1 MSTQPVNDVSSAKSA
16 HETASMVFLMD
27 SSPVV
32 AEWVLPTVPDP
43 DQNFRVLIHRL

>member
-1 MSTQPVNDVSSAKSA
+1 MFQVAESA
-16 HETASMVFLMD
+16 HEMASIVFSME